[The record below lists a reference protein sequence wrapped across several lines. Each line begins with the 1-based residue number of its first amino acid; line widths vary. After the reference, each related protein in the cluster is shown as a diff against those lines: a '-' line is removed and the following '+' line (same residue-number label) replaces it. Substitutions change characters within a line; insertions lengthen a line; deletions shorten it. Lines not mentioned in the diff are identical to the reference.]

1 MIAMSYVISATD
13 ALDLSLNE
21 SDTVKS
27 VIMNIGILLRTR
39 QGTIPMF
46 REFGL
51 PMRFLDRPLPVARVL
66 MFNEIK
72 EAIEQFEPR
81 AELVDITYT
90 VDEKDPGR
98 LIPSVEVNIRD
109 EQS

>member
-1 MIAMSYVISATD
+1 MIVMSYVISAAD
-13 ALDLSLNE
+13 PLDLTLNE
-21 SDTVKS
+21 ADTVKS
-27 VIMNIGILLRTR
+27 VITNIGILRRTR

-46 REFGL
+46 RDFGL

-72 EAIEQFEPR
+72 EAIDKYEPR
-81 AELVDITYT
+81 AEIVNITYAI
-90 VDEKDPGR
+90 DIKDPGK
-98 LIPSVEVNIRD
+98 LIPTVEVNIRD

>member
-1 MIAMSYVISATD
+1 
-13 ALDLSLNE
+13 
-21 SDTVKS
+21 
-27 VIMNIGILLRTR
+27 
-39 QGTIPMF
+39 
-46 REFGL
+46 
-51 PMRFLDRPLPVARVL
+51 

-81 AELVDITYT
+81 AELIDITYT